1 MRDCV
6 GSGLLCL
13 YTMIPLIVWLLCD
26 DMLCEWW
33 SVSGAVSEMVSIIFT
48 VFLPPQ
54 ALSFHFSHTQSTC
67 MWEPYRPSRVSQ
79 ITCIS
84 RVTGLLF
91 FPPGEKSCDV
101 FQCRD
106 DMTPECCM
114 LAFEMEWYIFHLT
127 GGCSIPRVR
136 SLSWYGD
143 RAKKLFLTIF
153 MASLSPWRSAVWWP
167 WLFVISDQRTWL
179 CYDLPGTTVTGG
191 ER

>member
-1 MRDCV
+1 MTCFV
-6 GSGLLCL
+6 SKCLWSGVWNGVH
-13 YTMIPLIVWLLCD
+13 PLHWRWFTVRLMFSSLKPFLS
-26 DMLCEWW
+26 LCEIWEEEFSFW
-33 SVSGAVSEMVSIIFT
+33 FN
-48 VFLPPQ
+48 
-54 ALSFHFSHTQSTC
+54 FHFNFHTQSTC
-67 MWEPYRPSRVSQ
+67 VWEPYWPSRVSQ

-179 CYDLPGTTVTGG
+179 RHDLPGTTVTGG